1 MKKSFPIKIVT
12 FFHSIEKNIWG
23 EDINANPCFA
33 TISILLATLVAA
45 ITTGGNII
53 NSWFDTDL
61 QCSWYIT
68 MTILLFIMVL
78 NVLESILAAE
88 NAKVATLRSLLV
100 IACMLGG
107 ALVGALT
114 SVVVAIILAIAA
126 VVLGLYLLSGA
137 LSGAVSSSSSSS
149 SSSSETPPPVI
160 TPTSEMNADGTGY
173 INRYGE
179 FGRRSGQFSNNDTF
193 HENGGPTWRRQAD
206 GDWERDD

>member
-78 NVLESILAAE
+78 NVLESVLAAE
-88 NAKVATLRSLLV
+88 NAKVATLRCLLV
-100 IACMLGG
+100 IACMIGG

-114 SVVVAIILAIAA
+114 SVVVAIILVIAA
-126 VVLGLYLLSGA
+126 VILGLYLLSGA
-137 LSGAVSSSSSSS
+137 VSGAASGGSKKGDVELRSYDIIDVMMGQDKISGTMSSDGLTFDGNNGKSYVRESTSS
-149 SSSSETPPPVI
+149 
-160 TPTSEMNADGTGY
+160 D
-173 INRYGE
+173 
-179 FGRRSGQFSNNDTF
+179 
-193 HENGGPTWRRQAD
+193 
-206 GDWERDD
+206 DWYEKY

>member
-88 NAKVATLRSLLV
+88 NAKVATLRCLLV
-100 IACMLGG
+100 IGCMIGG

-126 VVLGLYLLSGA
+126 VVLFLYLLLGA
-137 LSGAVSSSSSSS
+137 LSGAASGGSKKGEVELKSDDIIDFMLGQDKISGTLSSDGLTFDGNNGKSYVRESTSS
-149 SSSSETPPPVI
+149 
-160 TPTSEMNADGTGY
+160 
-173 INRYGE
+173 
-179 FGRRSGQFSNNDTF
+179 NDWY
-193 HENGGPTWRRQAD
+193 EKN
-206 GDWERDD
+206 